1 MTGYAPGWPNWRR
14 KMAYNYRPCP
24 NCGKLVGEM
33 AEHEIEDCVSEL
45 QERIERLEAKVEN
58 YYGRIYPI
66 YRY

>member
-1 MTGYAPGWPNWRR
+1 
-14 KMAYNYRPCP
+14 MAYNYRPCP